1 MGFNTSE
8 VRQGILK
15 MDLEKI
21 TEALFKQSSYR
32 TLVEAALEK
41 SAQGLID
48 FDEALSMVSVH
59 TD

>member
-1 MGFNTSE
+1 
-8 VRQGILK
+8 

>member
-1 MGFNTSE
+1 MGFNTPE

-21 TEALFKQSSYR
+21 NHALFKQSSYR
-32 TLVEAALEK
+32 TLVEAALER

-48 FDEALSMVSVH
+48 FDEALSMVSVQ
-59 TD
+59 TN